1 MAVTGPRVRRAV
13 PIGSGG
19 RTPVLAATRRPPA
32 SWKVRDALYIMGGGL
47 AFLLAALVTSLGVFE
62 LQGSAFSDSESRAAL
77 SAFVFTAFY
86 LFLLWM
92 IYVVVV
98 HRYRCNWRMIGVRPV
113 TWQWLAAVP
122 VLLALLTLCYVL
134 MLKGAVAI
142 WGPTV
147 QWHTG
152 LTKSSTEVATHVP
165 LLEAIVIVNNVVLTP
180 ISEELLFRGVFYQAL
195 RRTMPVG
202 SAIAVSAVVF
212 ALMHMSLVMFVPF
225 VLMGV
230 LLGLVFEW
238 SGSLIPTILL
248 HACNNGIILL
258 LIAGGGT

>member
-19 RTPVLAATRRPPA
+19 RTPALAATRRPPA

-62 LQGSAFSDSESRAAL
+62 LQGSTFSDSESRAAL
-77 SAFVFTAFY
+77 STFVSAGFS

-98 HRYRCNWRMIGVRPV
+98 HRYDCSWRMVGVRPV

-122 VLLALLTLCYVL
+122 FLFALLTFCYVL
-134 MLKGAVAI
+134 MLRGAVAV

-152 LTKSSTEVATHVP
+152 LTSSTKDATHVP
-165 LLEAIVIVNNVVLTP
+165 LLEAIVIVNNVLLTP

-202 SAIAVSAVVF
+202 SAIAISAVVF

-230 LLGLVFEW
+230 MLGLVFEW
-238 SGSLIPTILL
+238 SGSLIPTIML

-258 LIAGGGT
+258 LIAGGAT